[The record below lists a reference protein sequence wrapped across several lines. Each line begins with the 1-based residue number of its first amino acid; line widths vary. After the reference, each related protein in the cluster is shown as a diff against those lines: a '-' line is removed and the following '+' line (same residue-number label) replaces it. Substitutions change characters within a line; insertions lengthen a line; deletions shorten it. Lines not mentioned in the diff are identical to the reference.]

1 MELMLLALV
10 LGVAAVVAVILW
22 TRLDAFVGLL
32 AGALVTGVIAGV
44 PVNELIG
51 HVTTGFGNTLAG
63 IGIVI
68 ALGVMIG
75 KVLEESGGA
84 DALAKLFVRLAG
96 KGREDVAM
104 SATGAVVSVPVFCDS
119 GFVILHP
126 LARSLAR
133 RYGRSL
139 VTVSLALAG
148 GLSITH
154 HMIPPTPGPLAAAQ
168 EFGADLGAVILAG
181 ALFSI
186 PLIPVVVAYARYIGP
201 RLEPYLE
208 SVSPGGAAAETGAA
222 PADGPAAGEDAVGST
237 GSTAAGPAGTAVRR
251 TKDGR
256 DIAEEPAT
264 PPIGALRASI
274 PLLLPLVLIIGN
286 TATAAA
292 LAGTRAA
299 EVFAFLGNPA
309 IALLIGLAVGVYLLP
324 ARGTSRSTVLGWLT
338 AAAASAG
345 SIVFITGA
353 GGAFGEVLRQSGV
366 GDALAEAVS
375 GWPVPMFLMPFVIA
389 SFVRVAQGSGTVAII
404 TSATL
409 SAPVMASAGVDPVL
423 AVLAA
428 CSGSIVFSY
437 FNDSYFWV
445 VTRFTGL
452 SGGAAMKMWSGMT
465 TLLWLASLPLLGVAA
480 LILG

>member
-1 MELMLLALV
+1 MELQLLAALL
-10 LGVAAVVAVILW
+10 LGVAAAVGIILRS
-22 TRLDAFVGLL
+22 RLDAFIGLL
-32 AGALVTGVIAGV
+32 AGALVTGVVAGV
-44 PVNELIG
+44 PVTELVELI
-51 HVTTGFGNTLAG
+51 TTGFGNTLAG

-84 DALAKLFVRLAG
+84 DALAKLFVRLMG

-104 SATGAVVSVPVFCDS
+104 TATGAVVSVPVFCDS

-133 RYGRSL
+133 RYGKPV
-139 VTVSLALAG
+139 VTLSLALAG

-168 EFGADLGAVILAG
+168 AFGADLGAVILAG
-181 ALFSI
+181 TLFSL
-186 PLIPVVVAYARYIGP
+186 PLLPVVVAYARFIGP
-201 RLEPYLE
+201 RLEPLRE
-208 SVSPGGAAAETGAA
+208 ASPVEEPVA
-222 PADGPAAGEDAVGST
+222 ADGSAAGAS
-237 GSTAAGPAGTAVRR
+237 GTEPVRR
-251 TKDGR
+251 TADGR
-256 DIAEEPAT
+256 DIAEEPGT
-264 PPIGALRASI
+264 PPIGAFRASI
-274 PLLLPLVLIIGN
+274 PLLLPLVLILGN
-286 TATAAA
+286 TAAGAAG
-292 LAGTRAA
+292 LDN
-299 EVFAFLGNPA
+299 AFGEFLTFIGNPA
-309 IALLIGLAVGVYLLP
+309 IALLIGLAVAVYLLP
-324 ARGTSRSTVLGWLT
+324 PRGTGRSTVLRWLS

-345 SIVFITGA
+345 MIVFITGA
-353 GGAFGEVLRQSGV
+353 GGAFGEVLRGSGV

-375 GWPVPMFLMPFVIA
+375 SWPVPMFLMPFLIA

-409 SAPVMASAGVDPVL
+409 SAPIMDAAGVDPVL
-423 AVLAA
+423 AVLSA

-437 FNDSYFWV
+437 VSDSYFWV

-465 TLLWLASLPLLGVAA
+465 TLLWAASLPLLGVAA

>member
-10 LGVAAVVAVILW
+10 LGVAAVVAIILW

-32 AGALVTGVIAGV
+32 AGALVTGAIAGV
-44 PVNELIG
+44 PVAELIG
-51 HVTTGFGNTLAG
+51 HITTGFGNTLAG

-75 KVLEESGGA
+75 KVLEESGAA

-104 SATGAVVSVPVFCDS
+104 SMTGAVVSVPVFCDS

-139 VTVSLALAG
+139 VTLSLALAG
-148 GLSITH
+148 GLAVTH

-186 PLIPVVVAYARYIGP
+186 PLIPVVVAYARFIGP
-201 RLEPYLE
+201 RLDPHLE
-208 SVSPGGAAAETGAA
+208 SAPTGDALPAEGEPAGGADRGEAGSA
-222 PADGPAAGEDAVGST
+222 PTGST
-237 GSTAAGPAGTAVRR
+237 GTGTALRR

-256 DIAEEPAT
+256 DISEEPAT

-274 PLLLPLVLIIGN
+274 PLLIPLVLIIGN
-286 TATAAA
+286 TATGAA

-299 EVFAFLGNPA
+299 EVFAFVGNPA
-309 IALLIGLAVGVYLLP
+309 IALLIGLAVAVYLLP
-324 ARGTSRSTVLGWLT
+324 PRNTPRTTVLGWLS

-366 GDALAEAVS
+366 GDALADAVA

-409 SAPVMASAGVDPVL
+409 SAPVMAAAGVDPVL
-423 AVLAA
+423 AVLSA

-437 FNDSYFWV
+437 VSDSYFWV

-465 TLLWLASLPLLGVAA
+465 TLLWLSSLPLLGVAA